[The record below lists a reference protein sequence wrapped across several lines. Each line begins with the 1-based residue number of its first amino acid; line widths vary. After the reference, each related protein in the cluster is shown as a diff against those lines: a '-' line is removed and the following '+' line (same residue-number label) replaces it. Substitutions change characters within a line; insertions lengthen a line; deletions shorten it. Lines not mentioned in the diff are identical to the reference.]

1 MIHHPAT
8 YLNKVL
14 VASSQGSMQLWNTK
28 TQYVLHR
35 PFPRLHELISVT
47 RTLIHTFP
55 SASLLTSPSKTSST
69 AITALARSP
78 AIDVVGIGF
87 SSGEISVYDIRA
99 DERLM
104 RMSMQDGS
112 IRALSFRSGEFPP

>member
-1 MIHHPAT
+1 MIHHPPT

-14 VASSQGSMQLWNTK
+14 VASSQGGMQLWNVR
-28 TQYVLHR
+28 TQYVLSLLLCR
-35 PFPRLHELISVT
+35 QDRLGIS
-47 RTLIHTFP
+47 RTLLHTFP
-55 SASLLTSPSKTSST
+55 ATSLLTSPSKTSPN
-69 AITALARSP
+69 AITALVRSP

-104 RMSMQDGS
+104 RMVMQDGAV
-112 IRALSFRSGEFPP
+112 RALSFRSG